1 LVLLSLLLGACGGD
15 GAADD
20 GATVVVSTSILADVV
35 SEILGDSA
43 TVVTI
48 IPAGTDPHEF
58 QLSSAAAAQ
67 IGSADLVVLN
77 GLGLDSAVA
86 EVAASAEADGV
97 PVLEVAPLVDPLP
110 FAGEAHADEEDGDHA
125 EDEEGL
131 DPHFWHDPWRMA
143 AAVER
148 IAAAVIE
155 HIDGIDAEAVE
166 ASAGDYT
173 AEMLAVDEDL
183 AAAFFSVPAEQRVM
197 VTNHDALGYLADR
210 YDIKVLGVVI
220 PGGELGEPSSAELKE
235 LVDALRSSQV
245 RAIFADAVNST
256 ALAEAVAAELGDQ
269 VEVISL
275 YTDSLDPDG
284 GTAATYL
291 GMLRYNGEAVL
302 DTMR

>member
-1 LVLLSLLLGACGGD
+1 MVLVSLLLVACGGD
-15 GAADD
+15 GASDD
-20 GATVVVSTSILADVV
+20 GATVVVSTAILADVV
-35 SEILGDSA
+35 TEILGDDA

-48 IPAGTDPHEF
+48 IPPGTDPHEF
-58 QLSSAAAAQ
+58 QLSSATAAQ

-86 EVAASAEADGV
+86 EVAASAAADGV

-110 FAGEAHADEEDGDHA
+110 FAGESQADDQD
-125 EDEEGL
+125 GL

-143 AAVER
+143 VAVER
-148 IAAAVIE
+148 IVAALVE
-155 HIDGIDAEAVE
+155 HVDGVDPEAVE
-166 ASAGDYT
+166 ARAGDYT
-173 AEMLAVDEDL
+173 AEMLAVDENL
-183 AAAFFSVPAEQRVM
+183 AAAFFSVPADQRVM

-275 YTDSLDPDG
+275 YTDSLDPEG
-284 GTAATYL
+284 GPAATYL

>member
-1 LVLLSLLLGACGGD
+1 MVLLSLLLGACGGD
-15 GAADD
+15 GAADG
-20 GATVVVSTSILADVV
+20 GATVVVSTSILGDVV
-35 SEILGDSA
+35 TEILGDGA

-48 IPAGTDPHEF
+48 IPPGTDPHEF

-86 EVAASAEADGV
+86 EVAASAAADGV
-97 PVLEVAPLVDPLP
+97 PVLEIAPLVDPLP
-110 FAGEAHADEEDGDHA
+110 FAGDAHADEEDGDHA

-143 AAVER
+143 VAVER
-148 IAAAVIE
+148 IVEALIE
-155 HIDGIDAEAVE
+155 HVDGVDPEAVE
-166 ASAGDYT
+166 ARAGDYT
-173 AEMLAVDEDL
+173 AEMLAVDEEL
-183 AAAFFSVPAEQRVM
+183 AAAFFSVPAGQRVM

-210 YDIKVLGVVI
+210 YDIQVLGVVI

-235 LVDALRSSQV
+235 LVDTLRSSQV

-269 VEVISL
+269 IEVISL
-275 YTDSLDPDG
+275 FTDSLDPDG
-284 GTAATYL
+284 GPAATYL